1 MPEGDPAQR
10 LLEGTSAVDSSALS
24 RAPETIAVTAGRPA
38 RAPGAPLSQ
47 PIVMASSFHAGEA
60 SGYARDGQPTI
71 AALERA
77 VGALEGGEAIA
88 FSSGMAATAA
98 LLEDLPVGAR
108 VLAPDGAYQGS
119 RELFARREA
128 AGRLSLTLVD
138 IADTDAVC
146 ERLDGVALLWI
157 ESPTNP
163 LVEVADVP
171 VLIEAAHRAGARVV
185 VDSTLATPLLQR
197 PLEWGAD
204 AVLHSA
210 TKFLSGH
217 SDLISGIVVVPDR
230 AAAEQLAA
238 VRTITGALPGSL
250 EAFLVLRG
258 LRTLPV
264 RLQRAQENAA
274 QLAARLDAH
283 EGVGRVHFPGLPGA
297 RTGERSRRILAGS
310 GAVLSFE
317 LDAGAD
323 AADRVCEHVELII
336 HATSLGGVETLIE
349 RRGRYAAESHLPPG
363 LLRLSVGC
371 EHIEDL
377 WTDLQ
382 QALSRARRP

>member
-1 MPEGDPAQR
+1 MA
-10 LLEGTSAVDSSALS
+10 
-24 RAPETIAVTAGRPA
+24 AP
-38 RAPGAPLSQ
+38 
-47 PIVMASSFHAGEA
+47 FHAGAA
-60 SGYARDGQPTI
+60 SAYGRDGQPTV
-71 AALERA
+71 AALEQA
-77 VGALEGGEAIA
+77 VGVLEGGHAVA
-88 FSSGMAATAA
+88 FASGMAAAAA

-108 VLAPDGAYQGS
+108 VVAPTGAYQGT
-119 RELFARREA
+119 RELLERRRA
-128 AGRLSLTLVD
+128 AGRLSVTLVD

-163 LVEVADVP
+163 LVDVADVP

-185 VDSTLATPLLQR
+185 VDSTLATPLLQQ
-197 PLEWGAD
+197 PLQWGAD

-217 SDLISGIVVVPDR
+217 SDVISGVVVVPDQE
-230 AAAEQLAA
+230 AAQRLAG
-238 VRTITGALPGSL
+238 VRVITGAIPGSL

-274 QLAARLDAH
+274 EVAARLDAH
-283 EGVGRVHFPGLPGA
+283 DAVTRVHFPGLTQA
-297 RTGERSRRILAGS
+297 RTYERAQRLLRGP

-317 LDAGAD
+317 LAAGAG
-323 AADRVCEHVELII
+323 AADRACERVEVIT

-349 RRGRYAAESHLPPG
+349 RRARYPSESHLPPG

-371 EHIEDL
+371 EHVEDL
-377 WTDLQ
+377 WRDLE
-382 QALSRARRP
+382 QALAERG

>member
-1 MPEGDPAQR
+1 MA
-10 LLEGTSAVDSSALS
+10 
-24 RAPETIAVTAGRPA
+24 
-38 RAPGAPLSQ
+38 APL
-47 PIVMASSFHAGEA
+47 HAGA
-60 SGYARDGQPTI
+60 TSGYARDGQPTT

-77 VGALEGGEAIA
+77 IGALEGGVAVA
-88 FSSGMAATAA
+88 FSSGMAAAAA

-119 RELFARREA
+119 RELLARREA

-138 IADTDAVC
+138 IADTDAVG
-146 ERLDGVALLWI
+146 ERLEGVALLWI

-171 VLIEAAHRAGARVV
+171 ALIEAAHGAGARVV
-185 VDSTLATPLLQR
+185 VDSTLATPLLQQ
-197 PLEWGAD
+197 PLQWGAD

-217 SDLISGIVVVPDR
+217 SDLISGVVVVPDG

-238 VRTITGALPGSL
+238 VRTITGAIPGSL

-274 QLAARLDAH
+274 ELALRLEAHDAV
-283 EGVGRVHFPGLPGA
+283 ERVHFPGLAGT
-297 RTGERSRRILAGS
+297 RTHERAQRLLRGP
-310 GAVLSFE
+310 GAVLSLE
-317 LDAGAD
+317 LGAGAE
-323 AADRVCEHVELII
+323 AADRVCESVEVIT
-336 HATSLGGVETLIE
+336 HATSLGGVESLIE
-349 RRGRYAAESHLPPG
+349 RRSRYPSEAHLPPG

-371 EHIEDL
+371 EHVEDL
-377 WTDLQ
+377 WDDLS
-382 QALSRARRP
+382 QALERA

>member
-1 MPEGDPAQR
+1 M
-10 LLEGTSAVDSSALS
+10 
-24 RAPETIAVTAGRPA
+24 TAGRPE
-38 RAPGAPLSQ
+38 RAPGAPLSE
-47 PIVMASSFHAGEA
+47 PIVMASSLHAGAA
-60 SGYARDGQPTI
+60 SGYARDGHPTI

-77 VGALEGGEAIA
+77 VGALEGGEAVA
-88 FSSGMAATAA
+88 FASGMAAAAA

-108 VLAPDGAYQGS
+108 VLAPTGAYQGS
-119 RELFARREA
+119 RELLARREA
-128 AGRLSLTLVD
+128 AGRLSLALVD
-138 IADTDAVC
+138 IADTEAVRA
-146 ERLDGVALLWI
+146 RLDGVALLWI

-185 VDSTLATPLLQR
+185 VDGTLATPLLQR

-210 TKFLSGH
+210 TKFMGGH
-217 SDLISGIVVVPDR
+217 SDLIGGIAIVPDR

-250 EAFLVLRG
+250 ESFLVLRG

-264 RLQRAQENAA
+264 RLQRAQETAA
-274 QLAARLDAH
+274 ELAGRLDAH
-283 EGVGRVHFPGLPGA
+283 PAVGRVHFPGLAGA
-297 RTGERSRRILAGS
+297 RTRERAERLLTGP

-323 AADRVCEHVELII
+323 AADRVCERVEVIV

-349 RRGRYAAESHLPPG
+349 RRGRYPAEGHLPPG

-371 EHIEDL
+371 EHVADL
-377 WTDLQ
+377 WADLE
-382 QALSRARRP
+382 QALGAA

>member
-1 MPEGDPAQR
+1 MAGRSGA
-10 LLEGTSAVDSSALS
+10 AVSRRDSHGRFVDLS
-24 RAPETIAVTAGRPA
+24 RAPETIAVTAGRPP

-47 PIVMASSFHAGEA
+47 PIVMASAFHAGDA

-71 AALERA
+71 AALEQA
-77 VGALEGGEAIA
+77 VGALEGGEAVA

-128 AGRLSLTLVD
+128 AGRLSLELVD
-138 IADTDAVC
+138 IADTDAVRA
-146 ERLDGVALLWI
+146 RLDGVALLWI

-171 VLIEAAHRAGARVV
+171 VLIEAAHRVGARVV

-210 TKFLSGH
+210 TKFLGGH
-217 SDLISGIVVVPDR
+217 SDLISGIAVVPDR
-230 AAAEQLAA
+230 AAAGQLAA

-274 QLAARLDAH
+274 ELAARLDAH
-283 EGVGRVHFPGLPGA
+283 PAVGRIHFPRLAGA
-297 RTGERSRRILAGS
+297 RTGDRARRLLAGS

-317 LDAGAD
+317 VDAGAD
-323 AADRVCEHVELII
+323 AADRVCERVGLIV

-349 RRGRYAAESHLPPG
+349 RRGRYPAEAHLPPG

-371 EHIEDL
+371 EAVEDL
-377 WTDLQ
+377 WADLQ
-382 QALSRARRP
+382 QALAPV

>member
-1 MPEGDPAQR
+1 M
-10 LLEGTSAVDSSALS
+10 SAPLDSSALS
-24 RAPETIAVTAGRPA
+24 RAPETLAVTAGRPP

-47 PIVMASSFHAGEA
+47 PIVMASSLHAGEA
-60 SGYARDGQPTI
+60 SAYARDGHPTI
-71 AALERA
+71 AALEQA
-77 VGALEGGEAIA
+77 VGALEGGEAVA
-88 FSSGMAATAA
+88 FSSGMAAAAA

-108 VLAPDGAYQGS
+108 VLAPAGAYQGS
-119 RELFARREA
+119 RELFARRHA
-128 AGRLSLTLVD
+128 AGQIAFELVD
-138 IADTDAVC
+138 IADTDAVR
-146 ERLDGVALLWI
+146 ERLAGVALLWI

-171 VLIEAAHRAGARVV
+171 ALIEAAHRCGARAV

-217 SDLISGIVVVPDR
+217 SDLISGVVAVPGR
-230 AAAEQLAA
+230 AAAERLTQ
-238 VRTITGALPGSL
+238 VRSLTGALPGSL

-264 RLQRAQENAA
+264 RLQRAQENAME
-274 QLAARLDAH
+274 LARRLDDHDA
-283 EGVGRVHFPGLPGA
+283 VTRVHFPGLVGS
-297 RTGERSRRILAGS
+297 RTHERSRRLLRGF

-317 LDAGAD
+317 VGAGAE
-323 AADRVCEHVELII
+323 AADRVCERVEVIV
-336 HATSLGGVETLIE
+336 HTTSLGGVETLIE
-349 RRGRYAAESHLPPG
+349 RRARYPAESHLPPG

-371 EHIEDL
+371 EHVEDL
-377 WTDLQ
+377 WADLE
-382 QALSRARRP
+382 QALARGSARPR

>member
-1 MPEGDPAQR
+1 M
-10 LLEGTSAVDSSALS
+10 
-24 RAPETIAVTAGRPA
+24 TAGRPE
-38 RAPGAPLSQ
+38 RTPGAPLNEA
-47 PIVMASSFHAGEA
+47 IVMASSLHAGEA
-60 SGYARDGQPTI
+60 SGYARDGHPTL

-77 VGALEGGEAIA
+77 VGALEGGEAVA
-88 FSSGMAATAA
+88 FASGMAAIAA

-108 VLAPDGAYQGS
+108 VVAPAGAYQGS
-119 RELFARREA
+119 RGLLARREA
-128 AGRLSLTLVD
+128 AGRLAVTLVD
-138 IADTDAVC
+138 IADTEAV
-146 ERLDGVALLWI
+146 RPALDGVELLWI

-171 VLIEAAHRAGARVV
+171 ALVEAAHRAGARVV

-204 AVLHSA
+204 AVVHSA
-210 TKFLSGH
+210 TKLLGGH
-217 SDLISGIVVVPDR
+217 SDLISGVVVVPDR
-230 AAAEQLAA
+230 AQAEQLAA

-274 QLAARLDAH
+274 ELARRLARHPA
-283 EGVGRVHFPGLPGA
+283 VARVHFPGLPDS
-297 RTGERSRRILAGS
+297 RTHERSQRLLEGP

-317 LDAGAD
+317 LSAGAE
-323 AADRVCEHVELII
+323 AADRVCASVEVVV

-349 RRGRYAAESHLPPG
+349 RRAAYPAESHLPPG

-371 EHIEDL
+371 EHVEDL
-377 WTDLQ
+377 WADLVR
-382 QALSRARRP
+382 ALP

>member
-1 MPEGDPAQR
+1 M
-10 LLEGTSAVDSSALS
+10 
-24 RAPETIAVTAGRPA
+24 TAGRPA
-38 RAPGAPLSQ
+38 RAPGAPLNQ
-47 PIVMASSFHAGEA
+47 PIVMASSLHAGDA

-77 VGALEGGEAIA
+77 VGALEGGEAVA
-88 FSSGMAATAA
+88 FASGMAATAA

-108 VLAPDGAYQGS
+108 VLVPDGSYQGS
-119 RELFARREA
+119 RELFARRQA
-128 AGRLSLTLVD
+128 AGRLSVELVD
-138 IADTDAVC
+138 IADTDAAR

-171 VLIEAAHRAGARVV
+171 ELIAAAHRVGASAV

-210 TKFLSGH
+210 TKFLGGH
-217 SDLISGIVVVPDR
+217 SDLIGGIVAVPDR
-230 AAAEQLAA
+230 ARAERLAA

-264 RLQRAQENAA
+264 RLQRAQESAA
-274 QLAARLDAH
+274 ELARRLEAH
-283 EGVGRVHFPGLPGA
+283 PAVVRVHFPGLPGA
-297 RTGERSRRILAGS
+297 RTHARAQRLLGGA

-317 LDAGAD
+317 AAGDAD
-323 AADRVCEHVELII
+323 AADRVCERVEVIV

-349 RRGRYAAESHLPPG
+349 RRARYPAESHLAAG

-371 EHIEDL
+371 ENVEDL
-377 WTDLQ
+377 WADLSG
-382 QALSRARRP
+382 ALDAA

>member
-1 MPEGDPAQR
+1 
-10 LLEGTSAVDSSALS
+10 
-24 RAPETIAVTAGRPA
+24 
-38 RAPGAPLSQ
+38 
-47 PIVMASSFHAGEA
+47 MASAFHAGDA
-60 SGYARDGQPTI
+60 SGYARDGHPTI

-77 VGALEGGEAIA
+77 VGDLEGGEAVA
-88 FSSGMAATAA
+88 FASGMAATAA

-108 VLAPDGAYQGS
+108 VLAPDGAYQGT
-119 RELFARREA
+119 RELLARRAA

-138 IADTDAVC
+138 IADTEAVC
-146 ERLDGVALLWI
+146 EQLHGVALLWI
-157 ESPTNP
+157 ESPSNP

-171 VLIEAAHRAGARVV
+171 VLIAAAHHAGARVV

-210 TKFLSGH
+210 TKFLGGH
-217 SDLISGIVVVPDR
+217 ADLISGIVVVGDR
-230 AAAEQLAA
+230 PAAEQLVA

-258 LRTLPV
+258 VRTLPV
-264 RLQRAQENAA
+264 RLQRAQENAIE
-274 QLAARLDAH
+274 LARRLDAH
-283 EGVGRVHFPGLPGA
+283 EQVERVHFPGLAGS
-297 RTGERSRRILAGS
+297 RTGERARRLLGGP

-317 LDAGAD
+317 CEEGAS
-323 AADRVCEHVELII
+323 AADRVCDRVAVIV

-349 RRGRYAAESHLPPG
+349 RRGRYPSEAHLPPG

-371 EHIEDL
+371 EHVEDL
-377 WTDLQ
+377 WADLE
-382 QALSRARRP
+382 QALALT

>member
-1 MPEGDPAQR
+1 M
-10 LLEGTSAVDSSALS
+10 
-24 RAPETIAVTAGRPA
+24 
-38 RAPGAPLSQ
+38 
-47 PIVMASSFHAGEA
+47 
-60 SGYARDGQPTI
+60 
-71 AALERA
+71 
-77 VGALEGGEAIA
+77 A

-98 LLEDLPVGAR
+98 LLEDLPIGAR

-128 AGRLSLTLVD
+128 AGRLALTLVD
-138 IADTDAVC
+138 IADTDAVR

-171 VLIEAAHRAGARVV
+171 ALVEAAHRAGARVV

-210 TKFLSGH
+210 TKYLSGH
-217 SDLISGIVVVPDR
+217 SDLISGIVVVRDA

-274 QLAARLDAH
+274 ELAARLDAH
-283 EGVGRVHFPGLPGA
+283 EAVGRVHFPGLPGA
-297 RTGERSRRILAGS
+297 RTGERAEQLLPAGF

-317 LDAGAD
+317 LDAGAE
-323 AADRVCEHVELII
+323 AADRVCERVELII

-349 RRGRYAAESHLPPG
+349 RRGRYPAESHLPPG

-371 EHIEDL
+371 EHVDDL
-377 WTDLQ
+377 WADLQ
-382 QALSRARRP
+382 QALQGS